1 MELELVLYS
10 FWQSSSSHR
19 VRIALAL
26 KDIPFRMVTMNLRAN
41 EQGTSEH
48 QARSPMGFVPCLV
61 VDGEPFVESVAIIE
75 LLEELVPSPAL
86 LPKDPKHKARVRA
99 MVEMVNSGIQPLQN
113 LRVLQR
119 VSSSLEEQKAFAREF
134 NQRGLEAIER
144 TMEAHEKIGVKG
156 KYAYGDEP
164 TLADIYL
171 VPQVTSARRFGA
183 DLSKLARVTSA
194 ADAFATHPAA
204 KKAAPEAQPDAPRS

>member
-1 MELELVLYS
+1 MELVLYS

-26 KDIPFRMVTMNLRAN
+26 KDVPFRMVTMNLRAG
-41 EQGTSEH
+41 EQATSEH

-75 LLEELVPSPAL
+75 LLEELVPAPAL
-86 LPKDPKHKARVRA
+86 LPKDPKHRARVRA
-99 MVEMVNSGIQPLQN
+99 MVEMVNSGVQPLQN
-113 LRVLQR
+113 LRVLHR
-119 VSSSLEEQKAFAREF
+119 VSSSKDEQQAFAREF

-144 TMEAHEKIGVKG
+144 AMEAHAAIGVHG
-156 KYAYGDEP
+156 RYAYGDEP
-164 TLADIYL
+164 TLADVYL
-171 VPQVTSARRFGA
+171 LPQVTSARRFGA
-183 DLSKLARVTSA
+183 DLSKLVRVTSA

-204 KKAAPEAQPDAPRS
+204 KAAAPDAQPDAPK